1 MDTTLDIIKEVSV
14 YVLSVYEFS
23 DFTFRDAKKKLE
35 RSSLQKGVY
44 CPHLF
49 EDMFDDSKDKYNDQI
64 NEIQYKDKEDELRKF
79 YLRSL
84 LRSIGQLFAKKKKQ
98 DKGKNSEGA

>member
-35 RSSLQKGVY
+35 RSSIQKGVY

-49 EDMFDDSKDKYNDQI
+49 EDMFDDSKDKYNDQL
-64 NEIQYKDKEDELRKF
+64 NEIQYKDKEDELR
-79 YLRSL
+79 
-84 LRSIGQLFAKKKKQ
+84 QLFAKKKKQ
-98 DKGKNSEGA
+98 DKGKSGEGA